1 MAIITISQKP
11 VTSNNTPDEKETAT
25 GFAVILYIQDVTE
38 PVKRILSNHNVKVAQ
53 NPFQTSGHIF
63 VKPKDPGMKEQRTNA
78 IYSIPCNDC
87 DDEYIGHTKRQFG
100 TRLKEHQNA
109 KKKIQLCRS
118 THA

>member
-1 MAIITISQKP
+1 M
-11 VTSNNTPDEKETAT
+11 N
-25 GFAVILYIQDVTE
+25 
-38 PVKRILSNHNVKVAQ
+38 NHNVKVAQ

-63 VKPKDPGMKEQRTNA
+63 VKPKDPVMKEQRTNA

-118 THA
+118 THNNLTTIKLGGISLKLSPLIDVTTSAFV

>member
-1 MAIITISQKP
+1 
-11 VTSNNTPDEKETAT
+11 
-25 GFAVILYIQDVTE
+25 
-38 PVKRILSNHNVKVAQ
+38 
-53 NPFQTSGHIF
+53 
-63 VKPKDPGMKEQRTNA
+63 MKEQRTNA